1 MMEAAPLN
9 AAHAKTETVM
19 NQASETVGRG
29 RRNGAAR
36 GALKA
41 RTNDVLGHFADLRKD
56 MGRLADAASKAA
68 RHEVRSAGHR
78 LEVMGRDLRTR
89 AGNTAH
95 YVSGQVRVHPG
106 AAIGI
111 SVGAGVLIGLLLR
124 GRGRHRSR

>member
-1 MMEAAPLN
+1 
-9 AAHAKTETVM
+9 M
-19 NQASETVGRG
+19 NQASENVGRG

-68 RHEVRSAGHR
+68 RHEVSSAGHR
-78 LEVMGRDLRTR
+78 LELMGRDLRAR
-89 AGNTAH
+89 AGNTANH
-95 YVSGQVRVHPG
+95 VSEQVRGHPG

-124 GRGRHRSR
+124 DRSRIRNRNH